1 MKKTE
6 DNMKRRKKIFC
17 IVALF
22 ALVLTLSGCGEKEE
36 NNNNDSKDGTVVT
49 CTKTSEAATT
59 GVDADLTYQ
68 YTEKDGY
75 VQTLHTTEKLT
86 SDNKTY
92 LEAYQ
97 SVLED
102 SYEPY
107 KNIEHY
113 EYEITLKGNTLTSQ
127 VTIDYAKIDTDQ
139 LVAIDSSN
147 IALIKD
153 GKVAAADLKS
163 LYESIGATC
172 K

>member
-6 DNMKRRKKIFC
+6 DNMKRRKKIFS

-22 ALVLTLSGCGEKEE
+22 ALVLTQSGCGEKEE

-49 CTKTSEAATT
+49 CTKTGEAAT